1 MIRVLLADDQALVRD
16 GFRALID
23 REDDMTVIAEAGDGA
38 EAVRLAELERP
49 DVILMDIRMPVMDG
63 LEATRRIAA
72 GPAVDTKVLVLT
84 TFDQDDYLYQILKA
98 GASGYLLKDVRKD
111 QLIGA
116 IRTVAAGDSL
126 LAPSVTRRLIEDFYR
141 RPPPRTSTL
150 PTPLDRLTERELQIL
165 TLLAQGLSN
174 AEIGTQLFL
183 GESTVKTHLGR
194 ILNKIAVRDRLQ
206 AVVLAYETG
215 LVQPGGTRRQT

>member
-72 GPAVDTKVLVLT
+72 GPVVDTKVLVLT
-84 TFDQDDYLYQILKA
+84 TFDQDDYLYQTLKA

-126 LAPSVTRRLIEDFYR
+126 LAPSVTRRLIEDFCR

-150 PTPLDRLTERELQIL
+150 PAPLDRLTERELQIL

-174 AEIGTQLFL
+174 AEIGAQLFL
-183 GESTVKTHLGR
+183 GESTVKTHLAGVSW
-194 ILNKIAVRDRLQ
+194 LVRSWVVNVQVRAGFRGCWVYYPGHRLG
-206 AVVLAYETG
+206 A
-215 LVQPGGTRRQT
+215 

>member
-84 TFDQDDYLYQILKA
+84 TFDQDDYLYQTLKA

-126 LAPSVTRRLIEDFYR
+126 LAPSVTRRLIEDFCR

-215 LVQPGGTRRQT
+215 LVQPGGTLRQT